1 MADPKYENL
10 PGIAYDQ
17 PDVYETG
24 DLPEA
29 DQQEPFEEEENECIE
44 TLHLSVK
51 DSFNNFKGK
60 FLTGAVDFSDRL
72 SRKSRIGYRAGEY
85 ELAAEGEPETVLE
98 RYNRLRCEFSDLLE
112 QVAEQQ
118 NKATESE
125 KDEYSRLA
133 TQINAT
139 KKILEELKL
148 EEGEHV
154 DPTAEKLKEYLA
166 QGGKK
171 KQPGVAT
178 ASLKLKPEVNLA
190 QTTRIAQL
198 EHRLHKLEQA
208 AGVRD
213 EEAFRRLQAATGE
226 ATLCGA
232 AATLAAQTALLRPA
246 ELAAADARAASLL
259 ANVEAIRAARPSDPE
274 LDAKVNYTLCPRRK
288 VATLAAQTAL
298 LRPAEL
304 AAADARAASLLANVE
319 AIRAARPSDPEL
331 DAKVNYTLCPRRK
344 VATLAAQTA
353 LLRPAELAAADAR
366 AASLLANVE
375 AIRAARPSDP
385 ELDAKVNYTLCP
397 RRKVATLA
405 AQTALLRPAELA
417 AADAR
422 AASLLANVEAIRAAR
437 PSDPELDAKVNYTL
451 CPRRKVATLA
461 AQTALLRPAEL
472 AAADARAASLLANVE
487 AIRAARPSDPEL
499 DAKVNYTLC
508 PRRKVATLAAQTA
521 LLRPAEL
528 AAADARAASL
538 LANVEAIRA
547 ARPSDPELDAKVN
560 YTLCP
565 RRKVATLAAQTALL
579 RPAELAAADARA
591 ASLLANVEAIRAA
604 RPSDP
609 ELDAKVNYTLCPRRK
624 VATLAAQTALLR
636 PAELAA
642 ADARAA
648 SLLANVEAIR
658 AARPSDPELDA
669 KVNYTLCPRR
679 KVATLAAQTALLRPA
694 ELAAADARA
703 ASLLANV
710 EAIRAARPSDP
721 ELDAKVN
728 YTLCPRRKVATL
740 AAQTALLRPAELAAA
755 DARAASLLA
764 NVEAIR
770 AARPS
775 DPELDA
781 KVNYTLCPRRKV
793 ATLAAQTALLRPAEL
808 AAADARAA
816 SLLANVEAIRAARP
830 SDPELDAKVNYT
842 LCPRRKVATLAAQ
855 TALLRPAELAAADAR
870 AASLLANVEAIRAAR
885 PSDPELDAK
894 VNYTLC
900 PRRKVATLA
909 AQTALLRPAEL
920 AAADARAASLLA
932 NVEAIRAAR
941 PSDPELDAKVNY
953 TLCPRRK
960 VATLAAQTALLRPA
974 ELAAADARAAS
985 LLANVEAI
993 RAARPSDPELD
1004 AKVNELYKLVQQI
1017 DGISHSEILERMEAL
1032 ESLHNQA
1039 SNFGKSL
1046 TELETL
1052 QSTIASGVKNNKELL
1067 QGVQEVF
1074 AHNIDSLQKEIKK
1087 LDDRIGKLTA

>member
-274 LDAKVNYTLCPRRK
+274 LDAKVN
-288 VATLAAQTAL
+288 
-298 LRPAEL
+298 
-304 AAADARAASLLANVE
+304 
-319 AIRAARPSDPEL
+319 
-331 DAKVNYTLCPRRK
+331 
-344 VATLAAQTA
+344 
-353 LLRPAELAAADAR
+353 
-366 AASLLANVE
+366 
-375 AIRAARPSDP
+375 
-385 ELDAKVNYTLCP
+385 
-397 RRKVATLA
+397 
-405 AQTALLRPAELA
+405 
-417 AADAR
+417 
-422 AASLLANVEAIRAAR
+422 
-437 PSDPELDAKVNYTL
+437 
-451 CPRRKVATLA
+451 
-461 AQTALLRPAEL
+461 
-472 AAADARAASLLANVE
+472 
-487 AIRAARPSDPEL
+487 
-499 DAKVNYTLC
+499 
-508 PRRKVATLAAQTA
+508 
-521 LLRPAEL
+521 
-528 AAADARAASL
+528 
-538 LANVEAIRA
+538 
-547 ARPSDPELDAKVN
+547 
-560 YTLCP
+560 
-565 RRKVATLAAQTALL
+565 
-579 RPAELAAADARA
+579 
-591 ASLLANVEAIRAA
+591 
-604 RPSDP
+604 
-609 ELDAKVNYTLCPRRK
+609 
-624 VATLAAQTALLR
+624 
-636 PAELAA
+636 
-642 ADARAA
+642 
-648 SLLANVEAIR
+648 
-658 AARPSDPELDA
+658 
-669 KVNYTLCPRR
+669 
-679 KVATLAAQTALLRPA
+679 
-694 ELAAADARA
+694 
-703 ASLLANV
+703 
-710 EAIRAARPSDP
+710 
-721 ELDAKVN
+721 
-728 YTLCPRRKVATL
+728 
-740 AAQTALLRPAELAAA
+740 
-755 DARAASLLA
+755 
-764 NVEAIR
+764 
-770 AARPS
+770 
-775 DPELDA
+775 
-781 KVNYTLCPRRKV
+781 
-793 ATLAAQTALLRPAEL
+793 
-808 AAADARAA
+808 
-816 SLLANVEAIRAARP
+816 
-830 SDPELDAKVNYT
+830 
-842 LCPRRKVATLAAQ
+842 
-855 TALLRPAELAAADAR
+855 
-870 AASLLANVEAIRAAR
+870 
-885 PSDPELDAK
+885 
-894 VNYTLC
+894 
-900 PRRKVATLA
+900 
-909 AQTALLRPAEL
+909 
-920 AAADARAASLLA
+920 
-932 NVEAIRAAR
+932 
-941 PSDPELDAKVNY
+941 
-953 TLCPRRK
+953 
-960 VATLAAQTALLRPA
+960 
-974 ELAAADARAAS
+974 
-985 LLANVEAI
+985 
-993 RAARPSDPELD
+993 
-1004 AKVNELYKLVQQI
+1004 ELYKLVQQI